1 MVWCVPLQANEFM
14 DYSLLVG
21 IRKCSARSRVFTY
34 DIDVKNLSDV
44 SSLKDFSSGNYSD
57 TDSDN
62 EFEEDKAWSAFDKIR
77 DITKTLAKTEQ
88 RPRSVTCSDDCD
100 DQWNE
105 KTELSPFLDR
115 TGFPSTDPSGHIVG
129 DEVYMLGVIDILEHY
144 TLRKKIEHKLKSL
157 RQRTW
162 DSDTV
167 SATDVV
173 TYAHRFLDFIG
184 SIVK

>member
-1 MVWCVPLQANEFM
+1 VLGLEQGNGFM

-21 IRKCSARSRVFTY
+21 IRKMNCSQDAHTEGPVVDTGSGTGSPVYF
-34 DIDVKNLSDV
+34 
-44 SSLKDFSSGNYSD
+44 SGN
-57 TDSDN
+57 DS
-62 EFEEDKAWSAFDKIR
+62 EDDMEWCINDKIR
-77 DITKTLAKTEQ
+77 DLSHGLVMHSPTSHREGF
-88 RPRSVTCSDDCD
+88 CSGVASPPSDST
-100 DQWNE
+100 NE
-105 KTELSPFLDR
+105 FSPFLDR
-115 TGFPSTDPSGHIVG
+115 TGFPSTDATGHIVG

>member
-1 MVWCVPLQANEFM
+1 M

-21 IRKCSARSRVFTY
+21 IRKLKSLDPQDHERGFVKLAGDSSSEGNSPTY
-34 DIDVKNLSDV
+34 
-44 SSLKDFSSGNYSD
+44 FSEN
-57 TDSDN
+57 DSDDDVEWCLN
-62 EFEEDKAWSAFDKIR
+62 DKIR
-77 DITKTLAKTEQ
+77 DLSQ
-88 RPRSVTCSDDCD
+88 RLVLQSPLSHHGNVASSVALTPVDSSDP
-100 DQWNE
+100 
-105 KTELSPFLDR
+105 LSPFLDR